1 MLIVD
6 HISKDYGRLKPIR
19 DISFNLER
27 GEVLGFL
34 GANGAG
40 KSTTLNMLAG
50 YFPASSGSISFDGF
64 DIFKAQ
70 LLYKQGIGYLP
81 EIPPLYPDMTISEQL
96 TLVCSVKEIS
106 RKNRKEE
113 INRVCRMSQIL
124 DVKNRLIKT
133 MSKGYKQRIG
143 LAQALI
149 GRPGLLILD
158 EPTAGLDPQQIIDIR
173 ELITD
178 LGKEHAVIISS
189 HILSEIAS
197 ISTRILVLNKGYIVA
212 DQPSDELL
220 NTPSKNQILNVRIF
234 GDKTKIMELFS
245 SLSGIKR
252 VDVQECCEQ
261 GCMDYNLFLEAGAD
275 VRKDL
280 SRILPGETI
289 SIMQM
294 KMMNPTLEE
303 IFIDLT
309 SRGDD

>member
-6 HISKDYGRLKPIR
+6 HISKDYGRLRPIK
-19 DISFNLER
+19 DISFNLQR

-34 GANGAG
+34 GSNGSG

-50 YFPASSGSISFDGF
+50 YFPPSSGSITFDDF

-70 LLYKQGIGYLP
+70 LLYKQSIGYLP
-81 EIPPLYPDMTISEQL
+81 EIPPLYPDMSISEQL
-96 TLVCSVKEIS
+96 NLVCAVKKIS

-113 INRVCRMSQIL
+113 INRVCRMSRLL

-173 ELITD
+173 DLITD

-197 ISTRILVLNKGYIVA
+197 ISTRIMVLNKGYIIA

-220 NTPSKNQILNVRIF
+220 NTPAQNQILSVRIF
-234 GDKTKIMELFS
+234 GDKTRIMGLLS
-245 SLSGIKR
+245 SLSGIYQ
-252 VDVQECCEQ
+252 VDVQECCEP
-261 GCMDYNLFLEAGAD
+261 GCMDYNLLLEEGAD

-280 SRILPGETI
+280 SRSLPGESI

-309 SRGDD
+309 SRGND

>member
-6 HISKDYGRLKPIR
+6 HISKNYGYLMPIR

-27 GEVLGFL
+27 GEVMGFL

-50 YFPASSGSISFDGF
+50 YFPPSSGSISFDGF

-81 EIPPLYPDMTISEQL
+81 EIPPLYPDMRISEQL
-96 TLVCSVKEIS
+96 TLVCSVKGIS
-106 RKNRKEE
+106 RRNRKEE
-113 INRVCRMSQIL
+113 INRVCRMSQIV

-197 ISTRILVLNKGYIVA
+197 ISTRILVLNKGYIIA

-220 NTPSKNQILNVRIF
+220 NTPSKNQVLSVRIF
-234 GDKTKIMELFS
+234 GDKTEIMELIS
-245 SLSGIKR
+245 SLSGINR
-252 VDVQECCEQ
+252 VDVQQCCEQ
-261 GCMDYNLFLEAGAD
+261 GCMDYNLFLEAGEDA
-275 VRKDL
+275 RKDL
-280 SRILPGETI
+280 NRILPKESI
-289 SIMQM
+289 AIMQM
-294 KMMNPTLEE
+294 KMINPTLEE

-309 SRGDD
+309 SRGND

>member
-6 HISKDYGRLKPIR
+6 HISKDYGRLRPIR

-50 YFPASSGSISFDGF
+50 YFPPSSGSISFDGF
-64 DIFKAQ
+64 DILKAQ

-81 EIPPLYPDMTISEQL
+81 EIPPLYPDMSISEQL
-96 TLVCSVKEIS
+96 ALVCSVKGIS
-106 RKNRKEE
+106 RKDRKDEL
-113 INRVCRMSQIL
+113 NRVCRLSQIL

-173 ELITD
+173 ELITE

-234 GDKTKIMELFS
+234 GDKTKILELLS
-245 SLSGIKR
+245 SLTGIHR
-252 VDVQECCEQ
+252 VDVQECCEE
-261 GCMDYNLFLEAGAD
+261 GCMDYKILLEAGAD

-280 SRILPGETI
+280 SRILMRESL

-294 KMMNPTLEE
+294 KMMNPTLED